1 MAFKLIRVQPQ
12 GRGFDPRR
20 WYFFVCNKIDYV
32 IPTHGITQ
40 SMLTNVQ
47 AYLLINFF
55 LSIILGTFLYAPRDP
70 GEKLPACEITD
81 DSPEL
86 SSEAVV
92 PDVPV
97 SEIQPEPQ
105 VEPEPLQSEPGPV
118 QSVSVDPPA
127 PVEAPAPVKPRN
139 TPKYNHHLWSS
150 PRPVVFARALI
161 KRNPRLKPEGRLTH
175 EVALALL
182 ARQAKVT
189 LESLLDTNPLVYS
202 KRYMFNVFP
211 LGDYVRRSLQYH
223 LTDEERAYFYAR

>member
-1 MAFKLIRVQPQ
+1 
-12 GRGFDPRR
+12 
-20 WYFFVCNKIDYV
+20 
-32 IPTHGITQ
+32 
-40 SMLTNVQ
+40 MLTNVQ

-55 LSIILGTFLYAPRDP
+55 LSIILGAFLYAPRDP

-105 VEPEPLQSEPGPV
+105 VEPEPLQSEPV
-118 QSVSVDPPA
+118 QPVSVDSPA

-189 LESLLDTNPLVYS
+189 LDSLLDTNPLVYS

-223 LTDEERAYFYAR
+223 LTDEERVYFYAR